1 MLHFS
6 VFSLCLKSACE
17 TLLHEFEIIA
27 KDQGDGVKNFEE
39 VDIIKGLPDIVLV
52 LSDFFCIIWCDV
64 IEWQEGIP
72 QVARRGIGHGR
83 LHLKVNFFTRYGAIT
98 AARVKIC

>member
-1 MLHFS
+1 MFEI
-6 VFSLCLKSACE
+6 CE
-17 TLLHEFEIIA
+17 TLLDVFEIIA
-27 KDQGDGVKNFEE
+27 KDQGDGVKNFEG

-83 LHLKVNFFTRYGAIT
+83 LHLKVNFFTRHGAIT